1 MGSEGKSKLE
11 LKHVEANRGQRGMP
25 KTGPLTHGS
34 MSYTKKRFYNI
45 YIYNKIKLCTYIDL
59 KKNICIYI
67 YISGGPKQN
76 VDSSIRF

>member
-1 MGSEGKSKLE
+1 MGSEG
-11 LKHVEANRGQRGMP
+11 EANRGQRGMP

-45 YIYNKIKLCTYIDL
+45 YIYNKIKICTYIDL
-59 KKNICIYI
+59 KKIYVYI

-76 VDSSIRF
+76 VNSSIRF